1 MSAAPSPASAVM
13 AREFAA
19 GYLGAMGRA
28 DLARMVLDGE
38 GDDFAEVQA
47 ASSLLDRQA
56 ERIARYEQALA
67 LYADADFW
75 DDTLPGGAL
84 AAHDGGE
91 MARNVLAGKPAFF
104 HRD

>member
-1 MSAAPSPASAVM
+1 MSAARA
-13 AREFAA
+13 FAA
-19 GYLGAMGRA
+19 DWFGAVGRP
-28 DLARMVLDGE
+28 DLARMVRDGE
-38 GDDFAEVQA
+38 GDDFAEVKA
-47 ASSLLDRQA
+47 AAALLDRQA

-67 LYADADFW
+67 HYADPGFW
-75 DDTLPGGAL
+75 DDGLPGGAL